1 MKLAVNIQSASFG
14 IVEVGLMFRFNNKVA
29 PKITLLQIEVG
40 VSVGEDGMN
49 VIVLCMECTFATIG
63 A

>member
-29 PKITLLQIEVG
+29 PKITLLEIG